1 MTIVI
6 AAGGTGGHLYPAVAL
21 ARAFQRKDAATGIV
35 FVGTARG
42 LESKVLAH
50 EGFELVLINAKPV
63 MGKGVIGAARGL
75 LSLPISLWQCL
86 KILKA
91 RRADLVI
98 GVGGYTS
105 PMMVLAASLTGIA
118 RVILEPNAYPGM
130 ANKAVGSFAQRV
142 FLSFESAASSFDP
155 RKIRVVGTPIRK
167 EFVEQSL
174 QDQPAAPTPGQRR
187 LLIFG
192 GSQGARAIN
201 SAVVEGL
208 PDLMKRHPQ
217 LSVIHQTG
225 EADYGR
231 VAEAYRR
238 IGISAQVTP
247 FLYDMPA
254 VLRSADLVVARAG
267 AMTVAELTACGKPA
281 VLIPLPQAIYDH
293 QTHNAKVMEA
303 AGAAVVLPQS
313 ELTGI
318 RLTAAITTILDDPER
333 LRTMSDN
340 SRSMRR
346 IDAADAI
353 VRECY
358 ALTGDHHDGHQSVG
372 AADVVMGSVNG
383 RASHMHRCCWE
394 G

>member
-1 MTIVI
+1 MMIVI

-21 ARAFQRKDAATGIV
+21 ARAFQQRNAATRIV

-50 EGFELVLINAKPV
+50 EGFELLSISAKPV
-63 MGKGVIGAARGL
+63 MGKGMLDAARGL
-75 LSLPISLWQCL
+75 LSLPASLWQCL
-86 KILKA
+86 KILKT

-105 PMMVLAASLTGIA
+105 PMMVLAAALTGIA

-130 ANKAVGSFAQRV
+130 ANKAVGSFAQLV
-142 FLSFESAASSFDP
+142 FLSFESAAAPFDR
-155 RKIRVVGTPIRK
+155 RKVRVVGTPIRK
-167 EFVEQSL
+167 EFVEQSS
-174 QDQPAAPTPGQRR
+174 QKDTVAPATGQRR
-187 LLIFG
+187 VLIFG

-225 EADYGR
+225 DADYGR
-231 VAEAYRR
+231 VTDAYRR
-238 IGISAQVTP
+238 AGISAQVTP
-247 FLYDMPA
+247 FLYDMPS
-254 VLRSADLVVARAG
+254 VLRSVDLVVARAG

-293 QTHNAKVMEA
+293 QMHNAKVMEA
-303 AGAAVVLPQS
+303 AGAAVVLPQA
-313 ELTGI
+313 ELTGV
-318 RLTAAITTILDDPER
+318 RLAGAVTQILDDPDR
-333 LRTMSDN
+333 LRTMSDR
-340 SRSMRR
+340 SRGMRR

-358 ALTGDHHDGHQSVG
+358 ALVGDHHDGHQSVG
-372 AADVVMGSVNG
+372 ATSV
-383 RASHMHRCCWE
+383 
-394 G
+394 